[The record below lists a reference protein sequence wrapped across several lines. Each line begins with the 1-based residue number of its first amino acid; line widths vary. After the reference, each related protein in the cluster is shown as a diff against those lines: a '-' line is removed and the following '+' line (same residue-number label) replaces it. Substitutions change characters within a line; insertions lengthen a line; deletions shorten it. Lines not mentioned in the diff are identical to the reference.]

1 MVDRTVVRRA
11 LIGLTLLSTLVSAQR
26 QEALDRLTIVA
37 PAAPGGGWDQT
48 ARAMQ
53 RALEDEGLV
62 RTVEV
67 ENVPGAAGTVGLAQ
81 FINAAPSV
89 NIIFRAL
96 EHHVLEEMCETG
108 SARSFVL
115 RPDVIPKVDADDRR

>member
-1 MVDRTVVRRA
+1 MVDPTVMRRA
-11 LIGLTLLSTLVSAQR
+11 LIALTLLSTLASAQPR
-26 QEALDRLTIVA
+26 EAIDRLTIVA

-67 ENVPGAAGTVGLAQ
+67 ETVPGAAGTVGLAQ
-81 FINAAPSV
+81 FINAAPSDQA
-89 NIIFRAL
+89 AL
-96 EHHVLEEMCETG
+96 LVTG
-108 SARSFVL
+108 LVMVGAVVFNDSPVSL
-115 RPDVIPKVDADDRR
+115 SADDAYCASHG